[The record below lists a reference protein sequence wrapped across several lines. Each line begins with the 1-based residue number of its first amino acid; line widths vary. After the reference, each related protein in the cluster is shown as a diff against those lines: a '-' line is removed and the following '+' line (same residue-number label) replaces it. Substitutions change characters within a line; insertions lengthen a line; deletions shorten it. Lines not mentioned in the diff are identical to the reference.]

1 MVLLHCSVGTFNL
14 NYLLHYEYFFPLCC
28 LLSAT
33 LYVFHLCP
41 FLYKFVFLS
50 CDSLQHGLYSACAD
64 VAQPAVYPVPILF
77 PALHTSFLPVS
88 DGMTDQGNR
97 LSYILIN
104 PSPDTRLELHD
115 VV

>member
-1 MVLLHCSVGTFNL
+1 MPAV
-14 NYLLHYEYFFPLCC
+14 YC
-28 LLSAT
+28 L
-33 LYVFHLCP
+33 
-41 FLYKFVFLS
+41 FLS
-50 CDSLQHGLYSACAD
+50 MNTASVYFSQSSCHVTHRHVATD

-77 PALHTSFLPVS
+77 PASFLPVS